1 MSAVGT
7 NTAYAGGKSKV
18 DVYESLKQAVIA
30 YDGKGAASLAQKVV
44 DEELDPVAGLDAIS
58 EAMQVV
64 GEGYACEELWL
75 PDLVGAA
82 DASQVALPILEEEI
96 RRRGQKTKS
105 LGTVVIGTVSGDIH
119 TIGKSMVGVLLVAAG
134 FRVVDIGAD
143 VTTEQFVAAVKE
155 NQADIL
161 ALSALL
167 TTTAPEQG
175 KVIEA
180 LKEAGLREKIKIMV
194 GGGAITQG
202 FADSIGA
209 DGYGATAPR
218 AVDLARSLLS

>member
-1 MSAVGT
+1 MEI
-7 NTAYAGGKSKV
+7 
-18 DVYESLKQAVIA
+18 YESLKKSVLG
-30 YDGKGAASLAQKVV
+30 YDADGAKRYAQQVV
-44 DEELDPVAGLDAIS
+44 DEGLDPIAALDAIS

-64 GEGYACEELWL
+64 GEGYESGELWL

-82 DASQVALPILEEEI
+82 DVSQKALPILEEEI
-96 RRRGQKTKS
+96 RKRGEKAKS
-105 LGTVVIGTVSGDIH
+105 LGTVVVGTVSGDIH

-134 FRVVDIGAD
+134 FRVIDVGAD
-143 VTTEQFVAAVKE
+143 VATDKFVDAVKE
-155 NQADIL
+155 NDADIL

-180 LKEAGLREKIKIMV
+180 LKEAGLRDKVKIMV

-209 DGYGATAPR
+209 DGYGATAPG
-218 AVDLARSLLS
+218 AVALAKSLLN

>member
-1 MSAVGT
+1 MEI
-7 NTAYAGGKSKV
+7 
-18 DVYESLKQAVIA
+18 YESLKKSVLE
-30 YDGKGAASLAQKVV
+30 YDAAGAERYAQQVV
-44 DEELDPVAGLDAIS
+44 DEGLDPIAALDAIS

-64 GEGYACEELWL
+64 GEGYESGELWL

-82 DASQVALPILEEEI
+82 DVSQKALPILEDEI
-96 RRRGQKTKS
+96 RRRGEKTKS

-134 FRVVDIGAD
+134 FRVVDVGAD
-143 VTTEQFVAAVKE
+143 VTTDQFLNAVKSNE
-155 NQADIL
+155 ADIL

-180 LKEAGLREKIKIMV
+180 LKEAGLRDKVKIMV

-209 DGYGATAPR
+209 DGYGSTAPG
-218 AVDLARSLLS
+218 AVALAKSLLN

>member
-1 MSAVGT
+1 
-7 NTAYAGGKSKV
+7 V

-30 YDGKGAASLAQKVV
+30 YDRKGAASLAQKVV
-44 DEELDPVAGLDAIS
+44 DEELDPVAGLDAIA

-82 DASQVALPILEEEI
+82 DASQAALPILEEEI
-96 RRRGQKTKS
+96 RRRGQKIES

-143 VTTEQFVAAVKE
+143 VPAEQFVAAVKE
-155 NQADIL
+155 SQADIL

-167 TTTAPEQG
+167 TVTAPEQG

-209 DGYGATAPR
+209 DGYGATAPK
-218 AVDLARSLLS
+218 AVNLAKSLLN

>member
-1 MSAVGT
+1 MEI
-7 NTAYAGGKSKV
+7 
-18 DVYESLKQAVIA
+18 YESLKKSVLE
-30 YDGKGAASLAQKVV
+30 YDADGAELYAQQVV
-44 DEELDPVAGLDAIS
+44 DEGLDPIAALDAIS

-64 GEGYACEELWL
+64 GEGYESGELWL

-82 DASQVALPILEEEI
+82 DVSQKALPILEEEI
-96 RRRGQKTKS
+96 KRRGQTTKN

-134 FRVVDIGAD
+134 FRVVDVGAD
-143 VTTEQFVAAVKE
+143 VSTENFVNAVKE
-155 NQADIL
+155 NEADIL

-175 KVIEA
+175 KVIDA
-180 LKEAGLREKIKIMV
+180 LREAGLRDKVKIMV

-209 DGYGATAPR
+209 DGYGATAPG
-218 AVDLARSLLS
+218 AVELAKSLVN

>member
-1 MSAVGT
+1 MEI
-7 NTAYAGGKSKV
+7 
-18 DVYESLKQAVIA
+18 YESLKKSVLEYDADGAELYAQQVI
-30 YDGKGAASLAQKVV
+30 
-44 DEELDPVAGLDAIS
+44 DENLDPIAALDAIS

-64 GEGYACEELWL
+64 GEGYESGELWL

-82 DASQVALPILEEEI
+82 DVSQKALPILEEEI
-96 RRRGQKTKS
+96 KRRGQTTKN

-134 FRVVDIGAD
+134 FRVVDVGAD
-143 VTTEQFVAAVKE
+143 VSTENFVNAVKDNE
-155 NQADIL
+155 ADIL

-175 KVIEA
+175 KVIDA
-180 LKEAGLREKIKIMV
+180 LREAGLRDKVKIMV

-209 DGYGATAPR
+209 DGYGATAPG
-218 AVDLARSLLS
+218 AVELAKSLVN

>member
-1 MSAVGT
+1 M
-7 NTAYAGGKSKV
+7 
-18 DVYESLKQAVIA
+18 DVYENLRKSVLSYDADGAVR
-30 YDGKGAASLAQKVV
+30 YAQTIV
-44 DEELDPVAGLDAIS
+44 DEGLDPIAALDAVS

-64 GEGYACEELWL
+64 GEGYESGELWL

-82 DASQVALPILEEEI
+82 DVSQKALPILEEEI
-96 RRRGQKTKS
+96 RRRGEKTKS

-134 FRVVDIGAD
+134 FRVVDVGAD
-143 VTTEQFVAAVKE
+143 VSSEKFVTAAKE
-155 NQADIL
+155 NEADIL

-180 LKEAGLREKIKIMV
+180 LKEAGLRDRVKIMV

-209 DGYGATAPR
+209 DGYGATAPG
-218 AVDLARSLLS
+218 AVKLAKSLMS

>member
-1 MSAVGT
+1 MEI
-7 NTAYAGGKSKV
+7 
-18 DVYESLKQAVIA
+18 YESLKKSVLE
-30 YDGKGAASLAQKVV
+30 YDADGAARYAQQVV
-44 DEELDPVAGLDAIS
+44 DEGLDPIAALDAIS

-64 GEGYACEELWL
+64 GEGYESGELWL

-82 DASQVALPILEEEI
+82 DVSQKALPILEEEI
-96 RRRGQKTKS
+96 KKRGQKAKS
-105 LGTVVIGTVSGDIH
+105 LGTVVVGTVSGDIH

-134 FRVVDIGAD
+134 FRVIDVGAD
-143 VTTEQFVAAVKE
+143 VTTGKFVDAVKE
-155 NQADIL
+155 NDADIL

-180 LKEAGLREKIKIMV
+180 LKEAGLRDKVKIMV

-209 DGYGATAPR
+209 DGYGATAPG
-218 AVDLARSLLS
+218 AVELAKSLLN

>member
-1 MSAVGT
+1 
-7 NTAYAGGKSKV
+7 
-18 DVYESLKQAVIA
+18 
-30 YDGKGAASLAQKVV
+30 
-44 DEELDPVAGLDAIS
+44 
-58 EAMQVV
+58 MQVV
-64 GEGYACEELWL
+64 GEGYASQELWL

-82 DASQVALPILEEEI
+82 DVSHKALPILEDEI
-96 RRRGQKTKS
+96 RRRGEKTKS

-134 FRVVDIGAD
+134 FRVIDVGAD
-143 VTTEQFVAAVKE
+143 VATDQFVDAVKDNE
-155 NQADIL
+155 ADIL

-180 LKEAGLREKIKIMV
+180 LKEAGLRDKVKIMV

-202 FADSIGA
+202 FADGIGA
-209 DGYGATAPR
+209 DGYGATAPG
-218 AVDLARSLLS
+218 AVDLAKSLLN

>member
-1 MSAVGT
+1 ME
-7 NTAYAGGKSKV
+7 
-18 DVYESLKQAVIA
+18 VYESLKKAVLE
-30 YDGKGAASLAQKVV
+30 YDAEGAACYAQQIV
-44 DEELDPVAGLDAIS
+44 DEGLDPAPALDAIS

-64 GEGYACEELWL
+64 GEGYESGELWL

-82 DASQVALPILEEEI
+82 DVSQRALPILEEEI
-96 RRRGQKTKS
+96 KKRGQKTKS

-134 FRVVDIGAD
+134 FRVIDVGAD
-143 VTTEQFVAAVKE
+143 VPTEAFVAAIRE
-155 NQADIL
+155 NDADIL

-175 KVIEA
+175 KAIEA
-180 LKEAGLREKIKIMV
+180 LKEAGLRSRVKIMV

-202 FADSIGA
+202 FADDIGA
-209 DGYGATAPR
+209 DGYGATAPG
-218 AVDLARSLLS
+218 AVELAKSLLN